1 LITDIARCSVD
12 FESVKD
18 MSDFIEKWILKYG
31 HARQN
36 TQPNRWGSN
45 IQNLSMQ
52 MREFSRFLGEH
63 IRKAFRIQSGDDEI
77 NPQFTE
83 RMETSAGSENDKHLF
98 EICRVRNRF
107 DPALIDVPGGY
118 RDVAFKLKI
127 GFVRYVIKCIFFSIP
142 FSEILVSIF

>member
-1 LITDIARCSVD
+1 MITDIARCSID

-18 MSDFIEKWILKYG
+18 MSVFIEKWILKYG

-52 MREFSRFLGEH
+52 LRDFSRFLGYH
-63 IRKAFRIQSGDDEI
+63 IRKALRIQSRDNAND
-77 NPQFTE
+77 PQFAET
-83 RMETSAGSENDKHLF
+83 METSEGSENEKHLF

-107 DPALIDVPGGY
+107 DPALIEVPGGY

-127 GFVRYVIKCIFFSIP
+127 GFVRYVVVCIVFSNY
-142 FSEILVSIF
+142 FSQILNSIF